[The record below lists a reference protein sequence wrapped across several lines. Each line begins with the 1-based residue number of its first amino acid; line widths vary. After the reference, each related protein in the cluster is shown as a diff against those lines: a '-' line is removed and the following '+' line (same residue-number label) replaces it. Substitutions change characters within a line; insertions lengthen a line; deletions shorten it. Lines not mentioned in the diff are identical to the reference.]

1 MARTLSRHSSIA
13 LIALMMV
20 GAALVFYA
28 MRGGGVGGTGVMD
41 GPGGVG
47 GTGIFGRIDEF
58 GSIWVNGHEI
68 YYDDD
73 LPLTYRGDAV
83 GTENFAL
90 GQVVAIVADKTN
102 DDWRARAARIVEEVI
117 GPMEVT
123 ADGASVAILKQ
134 KILFTEETIY
144 ANGARE
150 TITPGSMIA
159 VSGFRTAE
167 DAILATR
174 IEPVGPKAE
183 LFVRGPVTNLSGS
196 SFSIYGLNV
205 HYEGLSPSEGGI
217 VAISGAIVDAQFTAQ
232 EVRKDSAFEG
242 YNIDDISYQGVV
254 DVSSQGAN
262 LRVGEFSTGAFSS
275 AAAVGD
281 GRAPTLV
288 VLEGRLDQSSVT
300 VDIDDAQLIFEPQ
313 NLQPAP
319 AGLRRVTDDEAEQS
333 TVLED
338 TETRASDS
346 EDGGSQPD
354 DTPRD
359 SSPAP
364 DTTATTAAD
373 ERTQENEQSE
383 RTVTEG
389 ETNEQTA
396 TPKRDGDERD
406 PPEETSLET
415 DGANTDGANDEAR
428 TDRTDDPAPVERPNT
443 VDQPS
448 RERPSRPE
456 RPAQDRPERP
466 ERPQRRGR

>member
-1 MARTLSRHSSIA
+1 MARTLSRHTNIA
-13 LIALMMV
+13 LVALMAV

-28 MRGGGVGGTGVMD
+28 MRGPGGVGGTGVTD

-68 YYDDD
+68 HYDDD
-73 LPLTYRGDAV
+73 LPLMYRGGIVDS
-83 GTENFAL
+83 ENFAL
-90 GQVVAIVADKTN
+90 GQMVAIIADKTN

-117 GPMEVT
+117 GPIEVS
-123 ADGASVAILKQ
+123 ADGASVAVLKQ

-144 ANGARE
+144 ANGALE
-150 TITPGSMIA
+150 TIAPGSMVA
-159 VSGFRTAE
+159 VSGLRTPAG
-167 DAILATR
+167 AILATR
-174 IEPVGPKAE
+174 IEPVGPKVG
-183 LFVRGPVTNLSGS
+183 LFVRGPVANINSS

-205 HYEGLSPSEGGI
+205 HYKGLSLSEGGI

-232 EVRKDSAFEG
+232 EVRKDGAFEG
-242 YNIDDISYQGVV
+242 YSIDDISYQGVV
-254 DVSSQGAN
+254 DVSSQGSDM
-262 LRVGEFSTGAFSS
+262 RVGEFLTDAFSS

-288 VLEGRLDQSSVT
+288 VLEGRLDQSRVT
-300 VDIDDAQLIFEPQ
+300 VDIDGAQPVFQPQ

-319 AGLRRVTDDEAEQS
+319 DGLRRVTDDEAEQS

-346 EDGGSQPD
+346 EDGGSQTD

-359 SSPAP
+359 GSPAR
-364 DTTATTAAD
+364 DTTEATAVD
-373 ERTQENEQSE
+373 ERVLENGQSE
-383 RTVTEG
+383 RTATEG
-389 ETNEQTA
+389 ETNDQTA
-396 TPKRDGDERD
+396 TPERDGDGLSQ
-406 PPEETSLET
+406 PEETSQE
-415 DGANTDGANDEAR
+415 TDGANDEAR
-428 TDRTDDPAPVERPNT
+428 TDRTDDPTPVERPNAG
-443 VDQPS
+443 DQPS

>member
-1 MARTLSRHSSIA
+1 MARTLSRHTNIA
-13 LIALMMV
+13 LIALMAV

-28 MRGGGVGGTGVMD
+28 MRGPGGVGGTGVTD

-47 GTGIFGRIDEF
+47 GTGIFGRIDGF

-73 LPLTYRGDAV
+73 LALTYRGDAV

-102 DDWRARAARIVEEVI
+102 GDWRARAARIVEEVI
-117 GPMEVT
+117 GPIEVT
-123 ADGASVAILKQ
+123 ADGASVAVLKQ

-144 ANGARE
+144 ANRALE

-159 VSGFRTAE
+159 VSGFRTPE
-167 DAILATR
+167 GAILATR
-174 IEPVGPKAE
+174 VDPVSPKAG
-183 LFVRGPVTNLSGS
+183 LFVRGPVANLNGS
-196 SFSIYGLNV
+196 SFSIYDLNV
-205 HYEGLSPSEGGI
+205 HYEGLSLSEGGI
-217 VAISGAIVDAQFTAQ
+217 VAVSGAIVDAQFTAQ
-232 EVRKDSAFEG
+232 KVRKDSAFEG
-242 YNIDDISYQGVV
+242 YSIDDISYRGVA

-262 LRVGEFSTGAFSS
+262 LRVGEFFADAFSS
-275 AAAVGD
+275 AATAGD
-281 GRAPTLV
+281 ERAPTLV

-300 VDIDDAQLIFEPQ
+300 VDIDDVQLIFEPQ

-319 AGLRRVTDDEAEQS
+319 DGLRRVTDDEAEQS

-364 DTTATTAAD
+364 DTTATTAGD
-373 ERTQENEQSE
+373 ERALENEQSE
-383 RTVTEG
+383 RTATEG
-389 ETNEQTA
+389 ETNDQTA
-396 TPKRDGDERD
+396 TPERDGDGLSQ
-406 PPEETSLET
+406 PEETSR
-415 DGANTDGANDEAR
+415 DTDGANDEAR
-428 TDRTDDPAPVERPNT
+428 TDRTDDPAPVERPDT
-443 VDQPS
+443 GDQPS